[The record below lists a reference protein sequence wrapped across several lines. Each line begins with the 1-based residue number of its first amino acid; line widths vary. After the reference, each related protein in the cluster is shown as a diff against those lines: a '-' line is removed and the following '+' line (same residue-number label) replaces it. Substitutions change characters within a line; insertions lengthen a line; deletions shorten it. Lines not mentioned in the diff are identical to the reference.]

1 MKKNLEN
8 INTFVVDKN
17 IDEIKQHITNLEI
30 NNYES
35 VILEIIN
42 ADFAVSDLPIL
53 IELFSQKQFVVIGVR
68 TSSAE
73 VIEFAKFSNLAIFS
87 KNNNPPEMVKTPQII
102 NKTPTKPTI
111 IRGNLPKGE
120 QVYAKNCD
128 LIITDDLLDNGEA
141 VSDESVMIYGG
152 GYGKV
157 FAGIK
162 NKNASIFVQ
171 YFQLKLVCINGVYK
185 KFSKIPKEYLNQT
198 MVITLIDEK
207 LNFKIL

>member
-17 IDEIKQHITNLEI
+17 IDEIKQQITNLEI

-68 TSSAE
+68 TDSTE

-87 KNNNPPEMVKTPQII
+87 EKNLIISENNTKIANKPSIVQGNVSKNDQIF
-102 NKTPTKPTI
+102 
-111 IRGNLPKGE
+111 
-120 QVYAKNCD
+120 AKNCD
-128 LIITDDLLDNGEA
+128 LIITGDLASNSEA
-141 VSDESVMIYGG
+141 MSDENVMIYGG

-185 KFSKIPKEYLNQT
+185 KFDKIPKEYLNQT

>member
-17 IDEIKQHITNLEI
+17 IDEIKQQITNLEI

-68 TSSAE
+68 TDSTE

-87 KNNNPPEMVKTPQII
+87 EKNLIISENNTKIANKPSIVQGNVSKNDQIF
-102 NKTPTKPTI
+102 
-111 IRGNLPKGE
+111 
-120 QVYAKNCD
+120 AKNCD
-128 LIITDDLLDNGEA
+128 LIITGDLASNSEA
-141 VSDESVMIYGG
+141 MSDENVMIYGG

-185 KFSKIPKEYLNQT
+185 KFEQNPQRIS
-198 MVITLIDEK
+198 
-207 LNFKIL
+207 